1 MASKNKIN
9 ELRQKEKEMKQIFEE
24 MKIEKKAEIVEQIKQ
39 YLMNGETEK
48 AKNVIEKLEDLKY
61 FNLETNIYLLDNMED
76 TFEWTPTEINY
87 EQLKVDI
94 ERKDEMKVIDNIFI
108 NQLQKRGYKLEEEN
122 GNLKKISKGEKILYF
137 FEINEEQN
145 LLAEIEENMK
155 YQSLLIGTQTMEKEE
170 KIVNEINEWIKS
182 TITTP
187 EQKES
192 FKKYISINVTSQ
204 ERLNKNLESMKKI
217 KIA

>member
-48 AKNVIEKLEDLKY
+48 AKNVIEKLEDLKD
-61 FNLETNIYLLDNMED
+61 FNLETNIYLLDNMEE

-204 ERLNKNLESMKKI
+204 ERLNKNLESMKRI

>member
-48 AKNVIEKLEDLKY
+48 AKNVIEKLEDLKD
-61 FNLETNIYLLDNMED
+61 FNLETNIYLLDNMEE

-122 GNLKKISKGEKILYF
+122 GSLKKISKGEKILYF